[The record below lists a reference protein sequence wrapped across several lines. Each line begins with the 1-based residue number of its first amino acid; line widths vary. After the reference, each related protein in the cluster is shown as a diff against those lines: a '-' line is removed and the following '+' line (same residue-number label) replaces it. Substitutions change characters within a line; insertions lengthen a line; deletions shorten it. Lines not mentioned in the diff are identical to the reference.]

1 MTRALVAGSDGI
13 ERSFAGAVLP
23 RMGSGGQL
31 LAQYSVRLGSTLLR
45 HRTEVAERAARVEA
59 ETSNQVKSEFITN
72 ISHELR
78 TPLNAIIGF
87 AKLIKDVDS
96 GTLDPHQV
104 AEYSNYIFD
113 SANGLLDIVN
123 DVIILSK
130 LQSGKLELRCEPV
143 RADELVR
150 SCAGWAET
158 HLAGTGTKFFHSVD
172 PDLASFDADPEH
184 LKGVLLRLLRNA
196 ITFTPDGGRIVLAAK
211 AGPGRSVMFSVSDTG
226 IGMSADKIDIAMRP
240 FGQSDQRLSRD
251 HGGAGLGLPISR
263 AIVEMLGGFLHL
275 RSAAGEGTDAVVLLP
290 EAGQPALQPA
300 R

>member
-1 MTRALVAGSDGI
+1 MTRALVAGTDGI

-45 HRTEVAERAARVEA
+45 HRTEVAERAARIEA
-59 ETSNQVKSEFITN
+59 EASSQVKSEFINN

-87 AKLIKDVDS
+87 AKLIKDAES
-96 GTLDPHQV
+96 GPLDARQV
-104 AEYSNYIFD
+104 AEYSNFIFD
-113 SANGLLDIVN
+113 SANSLLDIVN

-130 LQSGKLELRCEPV
+130 IQSKKLDLRCEPV
-143 RADELVR
+143 GADELVS
-150 SCAGWAET
+150 SCASWAQT
-158 HLAGTGTKFFHSVD
+158 NMAGMNTKFFHSAD
-172 PDLASFDADPEH
+172 PGLAPVEADPEH
-184 LKGVLLRLLRNA
+184 LKGVLVRLLRNA

-226 IGMSADKIDIAMRP
+226 IGMSAEKIDIAMRP
-240 FGQSDQRLSRD
+240 FGQTDQRLSRD

-275 RSAAGEGTDAVVLLP
+275 RSTPGEGTDAVVLLP

-300 R
+300 